1 MNEGQTAGFRRRALA
16 VLGRL
21 PSGRLLL
28 AAPRTHLARRSA
40 SRKIAKFCDT
50 VFTGLDRPIPSDPD
64 SLFAVLRADVERRL
78 NENRGELPFRPVLLY
93 FREFPEGTASGLTAS
108 FDDRIVIVV
117 ERQTTTLHQF
127 VIFAHEMWHAL
138 RGECLTH
145 GARGAHGAQ
154 GVRKAQGTHGPHGA
168 YGAHGAHG
176 AHGNATAAATAAT
189 AAARS
194 LGGEL
199 AGEDLVSLAARSH
212 VDTQEESDA
221 EEFGLQMGTRLR
233 ECLQDNGANGAAANS
248 GLADRL
254 QSSMGR
260 GRGY

>member
-1 MNEGQTAGFRRRALA
+1 MNEGQTAGFRRRALG

-21 PSGRLLL
+21 PSRRFLL
-28 AAPRTHLARRSA
+28 AAPRTHLAQRAA
-40 SRKIAKFCDT
+40 SRKITKFCDT

-78 NENRGELPFRPVLLY
+78 NENRGERPFRPVLLY
-93 FREFPEGTASGLTAS
+93 FREFPEGTASGLTAR

-138 RGECLTH
+138 MGECLTH
-145 GARGAHGAQ
+145 GGHGPDGAHGSE
-154 GVRKAQGTHGPHGA
+154 
-168 YGAHGAHG
+168 GAHGSNG
-176 AHGNATAAATAAT
+176 SNGSRSDAAAAAAAA

-233 ECLQDNGANGAAANS
+233 DCLKDNGANGSAATS